1 MLELVGKEQELLE
14 DRAMRDRFATRIDV
28 LDRVK
33 ALVLLPDD
41 LNATVEMAA
50 SYYEARKNTIELLI
64 ADHKEE
70 FEGDGLKTLRGNE
83 LENFVTVLE
92 TVANVGGIVS
102 PKTRSLTIIPRRA
115 LLRIGM
121 LLRDSTVAKQVR
133 TYLLNVE
140 QIARHDAPAVIAKA
154 TKSTAQTDTMLSV
167 RRMRAEAYLLSERRK
182 QGQALQSL
190 IKEFADTLS
199 PESIA
204 SLTAKSAELIA
215 GEPVIPLPAVG
226 QRFLSCEQIAQ
237 RVGLFS
243 AIGKPHKQAVAA
255 LLGKVAEET
264 EKLTVVEQ
272 NGAWQGTTVKYAE
285 SVIPK
290 LIEYAEKLGKPPVLK
305 LDRAYHVF
313 WR

>member
-14 DRAMRDRFATRIDV
+14 DRAMRDRLAERIDV

-33 ALVLLPDD
+33 ALALLPDN

-50 SYYEARKNTIELLI
+50 SYYEVSRDVIKQAISRNNEELTQ
-64 ADHKEE
+64 
-70 FEGDGLKTLRGNE
+70 DGLKVLDGDE
-83 LENFVTVLE
+83 LSDMKSLGV
-92 TVANVGGIVS
+92 I
-102 PKTRSLTIIPRRA
+102 PKNTASLTLVPRRA

-121 LLRDSTVAKQVR
+121 LLRDSAVAKQVR

-140 QIARHDAPAVIAKA
+140 QIARYDAPAVIAKA
-154 TKSTAQTDTMLSV
+154 TKSAEQTDTMLSV

-190 IKEFADTLS
+190 IKDFADTLS
-199 PESIA
+199 LESIA

-215 GEPVIPLPAVG
+215 GEPVISLPAVG
-226 QRFLSCEQIAQ
+226 QHFLSCEQIAQ

-255 LLGKVAEET
+255 LLGKVAEEA

-285 SVIPK
+285 SVVPK
-290 LIEYAEKLGKPPVLK
+290 LEKYIKELEKPPVLK